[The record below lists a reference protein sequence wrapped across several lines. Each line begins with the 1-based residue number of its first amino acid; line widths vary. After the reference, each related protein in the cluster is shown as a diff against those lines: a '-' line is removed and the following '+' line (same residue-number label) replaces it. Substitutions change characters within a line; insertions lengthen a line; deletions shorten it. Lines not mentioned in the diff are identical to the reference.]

1 MGERSVQPKGVGN
14 RGCAGGK
21 EERERVLRKTKGTV
35 GVLIPSP
42 ATGYNVL
49 ASFILRTLPV
59 LYSELPQNLGKTF
72 KLTYAKLLKCLV
84 WLAKG

>member
-1 MGERSVQPKGVGN
+1 
-14 RGCAGGK
+14 
-21 EERERVLRKTKGTV
+21 VLLPADGRIPVTLPEV
-35 GVLIPSP
+35 RYYLIPSP

-49 ASFILRTLPV
+49 TSFILRTLPV

-84 WLAKG
+84 WLAKGYMRC

>member
-1 MGERSVQPKGVGN
+1 VTISVL
-14 RGCAGGK
+14 
-21 EERERVLRKTKGTV
+21 EEPCEICGRTEPPDGILDVLQHESS
-35 GVLIPSP
+35 IPSP

-49 ASFILRTLPV
+49 TSFILRTLPV